1 MGKFLF
7 LERPRLSPETART
20 AGSCGPAEG
29 HRTPAVSP
37 APLPQTALRS
47 SSGPA
52 AAQICFEILG
62 GQGSAQTRTRA
73 HSALQRATKGILALL
88 LHERPFFQSK
98 HLLLVTMVH
107 GRLDR

>member
-1 MGKFLF
+1 M
-7 LERPRLSPETART
+7 
-20 AGSCGPAEG
+20 
-29 HRTPAVSP
+29 TPAVSP

-107 GRLDR
+107 GRLDW